1 MLHTAHPPIPVVVRA
16 VVVSGDNQ
24 QAHAYAAAGSKAYL
38 TEFPQPLVVRV
49 EGGSAD
55 HGTRLVRFRCT
66 TPGCVFPP
74 VDADAEPKSLERHG
88 ETLIVTVEKGRAQIR
103 AFVRAPHPAVTYTIV
118 AEPVNDKS
126 ERPVAASFTIVS
138 R

>member
-1 MLHTAHPPIPVVVRA
+1 MLHAAHPPVPVVVRA
-16 VVVSGDNQ
+16 VVVSGDKQ

-38 TEFPQPLVVRV
+38 TEFPQPLVVRI

-55 HGTRLVRFRCT
+55 HGARLVRFRCT

-88 ETLIVTVEKGRAQIR
+88 QTLVVAVENGRAQIR
-103 AFVRAPHPAVTYTIV
+103 AFVRAQNPAVTYTIV
-118 AEPVNDKS
+118 AEPVNDNS
-126 ERPVAASFTIVS
+126 ERAVAATFTIVS